1 MTSPIFESIIA
12 IFFVVMVA
20 LPIGWGIQRSTR
32 KLEEQ
37 KAAGTPQPVRPI
49 WAQWR
54 FWFWLGIIVFFVYG
68 VLSPL
73 LK

>member
-1 MTSPIFESIIA
+1 MTSPIIESIIA

-32 KLEEQ
+32 KLEER
-37 KAAGTPQPVRPI
+37 KAVGTPQPVRSI

-54 FWFWLGIIVFFVYG
+54 FWFWLGMIVVFVYG